1 MDIGITEFFE
11 SLIKQYREFEP
22 SLEAFKRTLEEDITL
37 QDEYT
42 EWCDAMGYSEKKGF
56 EEFYNDYIEHS
67 NSIWDSI
74 YPNKEEFDGYD
85 FSQE

>member
-1 MDIGITEFFE
+1 MDAGITELFE
-11 SLIKQYREFEP
+11 RLIKQYRELEP
-22 SLEAFKRTLEEDITL
+22 SLAAFKQALEEDITL

-56 EEFYNDYIEHS
+56 VEFYYEYIEHS
-67 NSIWDSI
+67 DSIWDSI

-85 FSQE
+85 LQD